1 MRRKLPGFALI
12 ANVSATGD
20 EADAAAHIQLFYAVP
35 NPITAGERVVMFWEI
50 PNTPRVRIVAQ
61 GLDTGA
67 MVNDPQGGYLVLDPG
82 PRATR
87 TYTITALDDNGNPIV
102 QNGANVSGSLTITV
116 R

>member
-12 ANVSATGD
+12 ANVVPTGD
-20 EADAAAHIQLFYAVP
+20 EADSSAHIQLFYAVP
-35 NPITAGERVVMFWEI
+35 NPIAPGERTVLFWEI

-67 MVNDPQGGYLVLDPG
+67 MVNDPQGGYMVLDPG
-82 PRATR
+82 PNATR
-87 TYTITALDDNGNPIV
+87 TYTITALDDNGVPIV
-102 QNGANVSGSLTITV
+102 QNGANVSGTLTITV